1 MRSTGAQ
8 SEPKWDRRFRLSSG
22 LLGRVHTSVNAAR
35 ISACATNF
43 TTIAALLLLCALSAQ
58 AATFGKVVPLL
69 GGSADIVL
77 DETRNQLYLTSST
90 QNYLQVY
97 SIAKQTFL
105 TPIPTD
111 QTPLSA
117 AMSPNGTNLYVTC
130 YNSQLLDVINLNT
143 LTVTAQVSLPAKP
156 EGVAVGSDGRVLIST
171 TGSGT
176 ADLLMIYDPSPT
188 AATALTSISVTLS
201 TPTAPTFPSPSGR
214 PFLSV
219 HSQLRATRDGSLIAG
234 VNIPST
240 GSPSLFVYQT
250 ASGTVTL
257 ARIVT
262 GTSTTLAISDDG
274 TRIMCGA
281 VLFDASTL
289 AVLAQQNLANSP
301 YPITPGTSFTSQA
314 NQGGVVFSPDNT
326 SLYSVLNIAPVTSS
340 TSASTISQLM
350 IEDTGNLLINMGI
363 QLPENLSGKMV
374 VSADGANAYALSDS
388 GFTTLPLST
397 LSQSPIAVPASSVA
411 LLTSD
416 PCGVTSATSSAT
428 VPVNNAGKGSLTATA
443 ALLRYSNAT
452 AATESSATTAPGVR
466 ASGSNLVFSFNSA
479 AASQRGTITPP
490 HDFLVTST
498 QAVNIPNSVR
508 AYENARDSNARG
520 TIVPLAIGPSATTP
534 LNDLVYDQT
543 RQRVYIANTGLN
555 RVEIYDVNGQA
566 FLTPIKVGQTPTS
579 LALTPDGF
587 TLYVANSGGE
597 NISIIDPDTMQVTG
611 QVTYPPVAFNAT
623 TALSLPS
630 VIAFGLSGLQIMN
643 SDGSLWKVVGSTAV
657 PRPASVLLG
666 STLPV
671 KLITPSATV
680 TLTMAATPA
689 GEYILF
695 ATSTGIAYLYDATA
709 DDFVAEKTIFAT
721 TTQSGYIGPVAAGP
735 QGQYYVMGGVL
746 LNSDLTIAGSTTVA
760 GTYSAVAAAGASTY
774 AVFTPV
780 SATSTTPPTVAM
792 VNAKT
797 GNTTNTVNALEGPI
811 TQLATTITGPA
822 GPGAP
827 GFGATTRGFV
837 GGRTMAIDAAGT
849 NAYAI
854 TASGLSIIPLAGPTQ
869 AQMPVPSKGGAVNLA
884 SYTASVAPNGL
895 LAIFGQNFGTLATP
909 ASTPLP
915 LIMGGTCVTL
925 GNVALPLL
933 LTSPEQI
940 NAQIPPGTAAG
951 TYPLVVR
958 SIANLAASSSE
969 NVTVAKYAPAVFVD
983 STGQLALFHASGQYV
998 NTSNPATRDEPL
1010 TMYATGLGVTTG
1022 GAVTAGNVSP
1032 SSPLAVSAPVLVYFG
1047 DPGYSQAGVIV
1058 DWSGLAPG
1066 FIGVYQLNLQI
1077 PGTHLDGNALPVTI
1091 SIGGISSPT
1100 TGPAV
1105 PYVAVN

>member
-1 MRSTGAQ
+1 MGPEGA
-8 SEPKWDRRFRLSSG
+8 P
-22 LLGRVHTSVNAAR
+22 
-35 ISACATNF
+35 CATVLF
-43 TTIAALLLLCALSAQ
+43 LLCAFSAQ
-58 AATFGKVVPLL
+58 GATLGKVVPLL

-90 QNYLQVY
+90 ENYVQVY

-117 AMSPNGTNLYVTC
+117 AISRSGTNLYVTC
-130 YNSQLLDVINLNT
+130 YNSQVLDVINLNT
-143 LTVTAQVSLPAKP
+143 LTVTAQINLPAKP
-156 EGVAVGSDGRVLIST
+156 EGVAVGSDERVLIST
-171 TGSGT
+171 TGNGAT
-176 ADLLMIYDPSPT
+176 DLLMIYNPSPT

-201 TPTAPTFPSPSGR
+201 TPTAPTFPPPSGR
-214 PFLSV
+214 PFLSI

-234 VNIPST
+234 VSAPSS

-250 ASGTVTL
+250 ASGTVPL

-274 TRIMCGA
+274 SRIMCGA
-281 VLFDASTL
+281 ILFNASTL
-289 AVLAQQNLANSP
+289 QVLAQQNLSNSP
-301 YPITPGTSFTSQA
+301 YPITPGTSFTTQA
-314 NQGGVVFSPDNT
+314 NQGGVVFSPDGT
-326 SLYSVLNIAPVTSS
+326 SLYSVLNIAPVTNS
-340 TSASTISQLM
+340 TTASTISQLM
-350 IEDTGNLLINMGI
+350 INDPDNLLIKMGI
-363 QLPENLSGKMV
+363 QLPENLSGKMAI
-374 VSADGANAYALSDS
+374 SADGTNAYALSDS
-388 GFTTLPLST
+388 GFTIVPLGTLT
-397 LSQSPIAVPASSVA
+397 QSPIAVPAAQSV

-416 PCGVTSATSSAT
+416 PCGVTSATSSAAVT
-428 VPVNNAGKGSLTATA
+428 VNNAGKGSLTATA
-443 ALLRYSNAT
+443 QLLRYSNANT
-452 AATESSATTAPGVR
+452 ATESSATTAPSVR
-466 ASGSNLVFSFNSA
+466 TSGSQLIFSFNSA
-479 AASQRGTITPP
+479 AAKQRGTVTPP

-520 TIVPLAIGPSATTP
+520 TIVPLAIGPSAATP
-534 LNDLVYDQT
+534 LTDLVYDQT
-543 RQRVYIANTGLN
+543 RQRLYIANYGLN
-555 RVEIYDVNGQA
+555 RVEVYDMQGQA
-566 FLTPIKVGQTPTS
+566 FLTPIKVGQLPNS

-597 NISIIDPDTMQVTG
+597 TISIINPDTMQVTG
-611 QVTYPPVAFNAT
+611 SVSYPPVAFNAT

-643 SDGSLWKVVGSTAV
+643 TDGTLWKVVGNSAV
-657 PRPASVLLG
+657 PRAASVLLG
-666 STLPV
+666 STFPV
-671 KLITPSATV
+671 RLITPSATAS
-680 TLTMAATPA
+680 LTMAATPA

-709 DDFVAEKTIFAT
+709 DDFVVEKTIFPT
-721 TTQSGYIGPVAAGP
+721 TAQSGYIGPVAAGP
-735 QGQYYVMGGVL
+735 GGQYYVMGGVL
-746 LNSDLTIAGSTTVA
+746 LNADLTIAGTTSVA
-760 GTYSAVAAAGASTY
+760 GTYSAVAAAGTSTY

-792 VNAKT
+792 LNAKT
-797 GNTTNTVNALEGPI
+797 GNTTSTVNALEGSI
-811 TQLATTITGPA
+811 TQLATTITGPG
-822 GPGAP
+822 GPGG
-827 GFGATTRGFV
+827 GFGITTRGFV
-837 GGRTMAIDAAGT
+837 GGRTMAIDAAGA

-884 SYTASVAPNGL
+884 SYTAGVAPNGL
-895 LAIFGQNFGTLATP
+895 LSIFGQNFGTLATP

-925 GNVALPLL
+925 NNVALPLL
-933 LTSPEQI
+933 LTSPLQI

-958 SIANLAASSSE
+958 SIASLAASASE

-983 STGQLALFHASGQYV
+983 STGQLALFHANGQYV
-998 NTSNPATRDEPL
+998 NKSNPATRDEPL
-1010 TMYATGLGVTTG
+1010 TMYATGLGATTG

-1032 SSPLAVSAPVLVYFG
+1032 TSPLAVSGTVQVFFG

-1066 FIGVYQLNLQI
+1066 FIGVYQLNLRI
-1077 PGTHLDGNALPVTI
+1077 PGTHLDGNALPVTLT
-1091 SIGGISSPT
+1091 IGGVSSPT

>member
-1 MRSTGAQ
+1 M
-8 SEPKWDRRFRLSSG
+8 
-22 LLGRVHTSVNAAR
+22 
-35 ISACATNF
+35 
-43 TTIAALLLLCALSAQ
+43 
-58 AATFGKVVPLL
+58 L
-69 GGSADIVL
+69 GGSSDIVL

-90 QNYLQVY
+90 ENYVQIY

-117 AMSPNGTNLYVTC
+117 AISRSGTNLYVTC
-130 YNSQLLDVINLNT
+130 YNSQVLDVINLNT
-143 LTVTAQVSLPAKP
+143 LTVTAQINLPAKP
-156 EGVAVGSDGRVLIST
+156 ESVAVGSDERVLIST
-171 TGSGT
+171 TGNGG
-176 ADLLMIYDPSPT
+176 ADLLLIYNPSPA
-188 AATALTSISVTLS
+188 AATALTSISIAPST
-201 TPTAPTFPSPSGR
+201 TPTAPTFPPPSGR
-214 PFLSV
+214 PFLSL

-234 VNIPST
+234 VSVPTT
-240 GSPSLFVYQT
+240 GAASLFVYQT
-250 ASGTVTL
+250 ASGTVPL

-281 VLFDASTL
+281 ILFNASTL
-289 AVLAQQNLANSP
+289 QVLAQQNLANSP
-301 YPITPGTSFTSQA
+301 YPITPGTSFTTQA
-314 NQGGVVFSPDNT
+314 NQGGAVFSPDGT
-326 SLYSVLNIAPVTSS
+326 SLYSVLNIAPVTNS
-340 TSASTISQLM
+340 TATSTISQLTVS
-350 IEDTGNLLINMGI
+350 DPDNLLIKMGI

-374 VSADGANAYALSDS
+374 MSADGTNAYALSDS
-388 GFTTLPLST
+388 GFTTVPLGT
-397 LSQSPIAVPASSVA
+397 LAQSPIAVPAAQSV

-416 PCGVTSATSSAT
+416 PCGVTSATSSAAVT
-428 VPVNNAGKGSLTATA
+428 VNNAGKGSLTATA
-443 ALLRYSNAT
+443 QLLRYSNANT
-452 AATESSATTAPGVR
+452 ATESSATTAPSVR
-466 ASGSNLVFSFNSA
+466 TSGSQLVFSFNSA
-479 AASQRGTITPP
+479 AAKQRGTVTPP
-490 HDFLVTST
+490 HDFLVTSA

-520 TIVPLAIGPSATTP
+520 TIVPLAIGPSAATP
-534 LNDLVYDQT
+534 LTDLVYDQT
-543 RQRVYIANTGLN
+543 RQRLYIANYGLN
-555 RVEIYDVNGQA
+555 RVEVYDIQSQA
-566 FLTPIKVGQTPTS
+566 FLTPIKVGQLPNS

-597 NISIIDPDTMQVTG
+597 TISIVNPDTMQVTG
-611 QVTYPPVAFNAT
+611 IVSYPPVAFNAT

-643 SDGSLWKVVGSTAV
+643 TDGSLWKVVGNSAV

-671 KLITPSATV
+671 KLLTPGATASV
-680 TLTMAATPA
+680 TMAATPA

-695 ATSTGIAYLYDATA
+695 ATSTGISYLYDATA
-709 DDFVAEKTIFAT
+709 DDFVAEKTIFPT

-735 QGQYYVMGGVL
+735 GGQYYVMGGVL
-746 LNSDLTIAGSTTVA
+746 LNADLTIAGTAAVA

-780 SATSTTPPTVAM
+780 SATSTTPPVVTM
-792 VNAKT
+792 LNAKA

-811 TQLATTITGPA
+811 TQLATTITGPG
-822 GPGAP
+822 GPGG

-837 GGRTMAIDAAGT
+837 GGRTMAMDAAGT
-849 NAYAI
+849 NAYVI

-884 SYTASVAPNGL
+884 SYTAGVAPDGL
-895 LAIFGQNFGTLATP
+895 LSIFGQNFGTLATP

-925 GNVALPLL
+925 NNVALPLL

-958 SIANLAASSSE
+958 SIANLAAASPE

-983 STGQLALFHASGQYV
+983 STGQLALFHANGQYV
-998 NTSNPATRDEPL
+998 NQNNPATRDEPL
-1010 TMYATGLGVTTG
+1010 TMYATGLGATTG

-1032 SSPLAVSAPVLVYFG
+1032 TSPLAVSAPVLVYFG

-1077 PGTHLDGNALPVTI
+1077 PGTHLDGNALPVTLT
-1091 SIGGISSPT
+1091 IGGVSSPT

>member
-1 MRSTGAQ
+1 MKTHAS
-8 SEPKWDRRFRLSSG
+8 L
-22 LLGRVHTSVNAAR
+22 R
-35 ISACATNF
+35 IFEGACATMAVLF
-43 TTIAALLLLCALSAQ
+43 VLCALSAQ

-90 QNYLQVY
+90 ENYVQVY

-111 QTPLSA
+111 LTPLSA
-117 AMSPNGTNLYVTC
+117 AISRSGSYLYVTC
-130 YNSQLLDVINLNT
+130 YNSQVLDVINLNT
-143 LTVTAQVSLPAKP
+143 LTVTAQINLPAKP
-156 EGVAVGSDGRVLIST
+156 EGVAVGSDERVLIST
-171 TGSGT
+171 TGNGAT
-176 ADLLMIYDPSPT
+176 DLLMIYNPSPT

-201 TPTAPTFPSPSGR
+201 TPTAPTFPPPSGR
-214 PFLSV
+214 PFLSI

-234 VNIPST
+234 VSVPSS

-250 ASGTVTL
+250 ASGTVPL

-274 TRIMCGA
+274 ARIMCGA
-281 VLFDASTL
+281 ILFNASTL
-289 AVLAQQNLANSP
+289 QVLAQQNLSNSP
-301 YPITPGTSFTSQA
+301 YPITPGTSFTTQA
-314 NQGGVVFSPDNT
+314 NQGGVVFSPDGT
-326 SLYSVLNIAPVTSS
+326 SLYSVLNIAPVTNS
-340 TSASTISQLM
+340 TTTSTISQLM
-350 IEDTGNLLINMGI
+350 IDDPDNLLIKMGI
-363 QLPENLSGKMV
+363 QLPENLSGKMAI
-374 VSADGANAYALSDS
+374 SADGTNAYALSDS
-388 GFTTLPLST
+388 GFTIVPLGTLT
-397 LSQSPIAVPASSVA
+397 QSPIAVPAAQSV

-416 PCGVTSATSSAT
+416 PCGVTSATSSAAVT
-428 VPVNNAGKGSLTATA
+428 VNNAGKGSLTATA
-443 ALLRYSNAT
+443 QLLRYSNANT
-452 AATESSATTAPGVR
+452 ATESSATTAPSVR
-466 ASGSNLVFSFNSA
+466 TSGSQLVFSFNSA
-479 AASQRGTITPP
+479 AAKQRGTITPP

-520 TIVPLAIGPSATTP
+520 TIVPLAIGPSAATP
-534 LNDLVYDQT
+534 LTDLVYDQT
-543 RQRVYIANTGLN
+543 RQRLYIANYGLN
-555 RVEIYDVNGQA
+555 RVEVYDMQGQA
-566 FLTPIKVGQTPTS
+566 FLTPIKVGQLPNS

-597 NISIIDPDTMQVTG
+597 TISIVNPDTMQVTG
-611 QVTYPPVAFNAT
+611 TVSYPPVAFNAT

-643 SDGSLWKVVGSTAV
+643 TDGSLWKVVGTSAV

-666 STLPV
+666 GTLPV
-671 KLITPSATV
+671 RLITPSATAS
-680 TLTMAATPA
+680 LTMAATPA

-709 DDFVAEKTIFAT
+709 DDFVAEKTIFPT
-721 TTQSGYIGPVAAGP
+721 TAQSGYIGPVAAGP
-735 QGQYYVMGGVL
+735 GGQYYVMGGVL
-746 LNSDLTIAGSTTVA
+746 LNADLTIAGTTTVA
-760 GTYSAVAAAGASTY
+760 GTYSAVAAAGTSTY

-780 SATSTTPPTVAM
+780 AATSTIPPAVAM
-792 VNAKT
+792 LNAKT
-797 GNTTNTVNALEGPI
+797 GNTSNTVSALEGPI
-811 TQLATTITGPA
+811 TQLATTITAPG
-822 GPGAP
+822 GPGGP
-827 GFGATTRGFV
+827 GGFGITTRGFI
-837 GGRTMAIDAAGT
+837 GGRTMAIDAAGS

-884 SYTASVAPNGL
+884 SYTAGVAPNGL
-895 LAIFGQNFGTLATP
+895 LSIFGQNFGTLATP

-925 GNVALPLL
+925 NNVALPLL
-933 LTSPEQI
+933 LTSPLQI

-958 SIANLAASSSE
+958 SIANLAASTSE

-983 STGQLALFHASGQYV
+983 STGQLALFHANGQYV
-998 NTSNPATRDEPL
+998 NKNNPATRDEPL
-1010 TMYATGLGVTTG
+1010 TMYATGLGATTG
-1022 GAVTAGNVSP
+1022 GAVTAGNLSP
-1032 SSPLAVSAPVLVYFG
+1032 TSPLAVSGTVQVFFG

-1066 FIGVYQLNLQI
+1066 FIGVYQLNLRI
-1077 PGTHLDGNALPVTI
+1077 PGTHLDGNALPVTL
-1091 SIGGISSPT
+1091 SIGGVSSPT

>member
-1 MRSTGAQ
+1 M
-8 SEPKWDRRFRLSSG
+8 
-22 LLGRVHTSVNAAR
+22 
-35 ISACATNF
+35 SACATA
-43 TTIAALLLLCALSAQ
+43 TGGSHGWLPHILLLLCALSAHG
-58 AATFGKVVPLL
+58 ATFGKLVPLL

-90 QNYLQVY
+90 ENYVQVY
-97 SIAKQTFL
+97 SIAKQSFL

-117 AMSPNGTNLYVTC
+117 AISRSGTNLYVTC
-130 YNSQLLDVINLNT
+130 YNSQVLDVINLDT
-143 LTVTAQVSLPAKP
+143 LTVSAQINLPAKP
-156 EGVAVGSDGRVLIST
+156 EGVAVGSDERVLIST
-171 TGSGT
+171 TSSGT
-176 ADLLMIYDPSPT
+176 ANLLMIYNPSPT

-201 TPTAPTFPSPSGR
+201 TPTAPTFPPPSGR
-214 PFLSV
+214 PFLST

-234 VNIPST
+234 VNVPSS

-250 ASGTVTL
+250 ASGTVPL

-274 TRIMCGA
+274 ARIMCGA
-281 VLFDASTL
+281 ILFNASTL
-289 AVLAQQNLANSP
+289 QVLAQQNLSNSP
-301 YPITPGTSFTSQA
+301 YPITPGTSFTTQA
-314 NQGGVVFSPDNT
+314 NQGGAIFSPDGT
-326 SLYSVLNIAPVTSS
+326 SLYSVLNIAPVTNS
-340 TSASTISQLM
+340 TATSTISQLM
-350 IEDTGNLLINMGI
+350 VNDPDNLLIKMGI

-374 VSADGANAYALSDS
+374 VSADGTNAYALSDS
-388 GFTTLPLST
+388 GFTTLPLGT
-397 LSQSPIAVPASSVA
+397 LAQSPIAVPAAQSV

-416 PCGVTSATSSAT
+416 PCGVTSATSSVAVT
-428 VPVNNAGKGSLTATA
+428 VNNAGKGSLTATA
-443 ALLRYSNAT
+443 ALLRYSNANT
-452 AATESSATTAPGVR
+452 ATESSATTAPTVR
-466 ASGSNLVFSFNSA
+466 TSGSQLIFSFNSA
-479 AASQRGTITPP
+479 AAKQRGTVTPP

-520 TIVPLAIGPSATTP
+520 TIVPLAVGPSAATP
-534 LNDLVYDQT
+534 LPDLVYDQT
-543 RQRVYIANTGLN
+543 RQRLYIANYGLN
-555 RVEIYDVNGQA
+555 RVEVYDIQGQA
-566 FLTPIKVGQTPTS
+566 FLTPIKVGQLPNS

-597 NISIIDPDTMQVTG
+597 TISIVNPDTMQVTG
-611 QVTYPPVAFNAT
+611 TVSYPPVAFNAT

-643 SDGSLWKVVGSTAV
+643 TDGSLWKVVGTSAV

-666 STLPV
+666 GTLPV
-671 KLITPSATV
+671 KLITPGATAS
-680 TLTMAATPA
+680 LTMAATPA

-735 QGQYYVMGGVL
+735 GGQYYVMGGVL
-746 LNSDLTIAGSTTVA
+746 LNADLTIAGTNTAA
-760 GTYSAVAAAGASTY
+760 GTYSAVAAAGTSTY
-774 AVFTPV
+774 SVFTPV
-780 SATSTTPPTVAM
+780 AATSTTPPSVTM
-792 VNAKT
+792 LNAKT
-797 GNTTNTVNALEGPI
+797 GNTTNTVSALEGPI
-811 TQLATTITGPA
+811 TQLATTITGPG
-822 GPGAP
+822 GPGG

-837 GGRTMAIDAAGT
+837 GGRTMAIDAAGA

-884 SYTASVAPNGL
+884 SYTAGVAPNGL
-895 LAIFGQNFGTLATP
+895 LSIFGQNFGTLATP
-909 ASTPLP
+909 PSTPLP

-925 GNVALPLL
+925 NNVALPLL
-933 LTSPEQI
+933 LTSPQQI

-958 SIANLAASSSE
+958 SIANLAASASE

-983 STGQLALFHASGQYV
+983 STGQLALFHANGQYV
-998 NTSNPATRDEPL
+998 SKNNPATRDEPL
-1010 TMYATGLGVTTG
+1010 TMYATGLGATTG

-1032 SSPLAVSAPVLVYFG
+1032 SSPLAVSGTVQVFFG

-1066 FIGVYQLNLQI
+1066 FIGVYQLNLRI
-1077 PGTHLDGNALPVTI
+1077 PGTHLDGNALPVTLT
-1091 SIGGISSPT
+1091 IGGVSSPT

-1105 PYVAVN
+1105 PYVAVD